1 MNEDHD
7 RFLLV
12 VFFGGLHQRNATAT
26 LTIAISD
33 SKHGDGPLGR
43 ERGKLV
49 LGTVIG
55 FDGGLR
61 QRGAAAAA
69 LTIAISDSKDGDGPL
84 GRERGKLVLGTV
96 IRSYGGLRQRG
107 AAAAALTIAIFDSK
121 DGDGPLRRE
130 RRLNWYW
137 GLSLALMAASVNVAP
152 PPPL

>member
-1 MNEDHD
+1 MGS
-7 RFLLV
+7 V
-12 VFFGGLHQRNATAT
+12 IGSYGGLRQRGAAAAA

-33 SKHGDGPLGR
+33 SKDVDGPLRR

-55 FDGGLR
+55 SYGGLR

-84 GRERGKLVLGTV
+84 RRERGKLVLGTV
-96 IRSYGGLRQRG
+96 
-107 AAAAALTIAIFDSK
+107 
-121 DGDGPLRRE
+121 
-130 RRLNWYW
+130 
-137 GLSLALMAASVNVAP
+137 LALMAASVNVAP